1 MSHGNADIGDL
12 APRSTFYKQGR
23 FGRLFPTLPPFA
35 ADTPLIR
42 DALTDSEHRVGRWT
56 PTMTCPTRSR

>member
-1 MSHGNADIGDL
+1 MSHGDADAGQL
-12 APRSTFYKQGR
+12 TPRSTFYDRGR

-42 DALTDSEHRVGRWT
+42 NALTELGAPGGPMDAGDDMSDAHH
-56 PTMTCPTRSR
+56 